1 MHVTNNARSRGNVNL
16 FSPDSSPKSRLRP
29 GISAKTYVARRQV
42 QCAEVTTFGLFVL
55 NCDWALKIGTLR
67 ALRRLAEYDRCYPTV
82 QIKRQ
87 E

>member
-1 MHVTNNARSRGNVNL
+1 MHVTNNARSRENVNL

-29 GISAKTYVARRQV
+29 GISAETYFARRQV
-42 QCAEVTTFGLFVL
+42 EWCWSHNFRIVRAQLRLGIENRNST
-55 NCDWALKIGTLR
+55 GTPTD
-67 ALRRLAEYDRCYPTV
+67 YDRSYSTV